1 MKSLAY
7 YLSVFMLIGC
17 LCQGCSG
24 DDITV
29 SQSNGVDR
37 VSMQDVLQKFL
48 DAGFQVDST
57 AVGGDDT
64 FDSPEEALAFLE
76 SYKKEKERRLSSVTR
91 ADDGTKIY
99 DLKVQL
105 INEGD
110 TKIHCWLGT
119 FTVDNVKVSI
129 VTPHQGGGSPFSV
142 DAAFV
147 GTGAPFTEYEGST
160 VFVED
165 ISAYVRYIPFYH
177 ITFRLVKRVCAK
189 VVIGG
194 MTVVERCTDTQAACD
209 VNYEDRTVRY
219 RPL

>member
-17 LCQGCSG
+17 LCQGCSS
-24 DDITV
+24 DDIAV

-110 TKIHCWLGT
+110 TKIHRWLGT

-129 VTPHQGGGSPFSV
+129 VTPHHGGGSPFSV

-147 GTGAPFTEYEGST
+147 GTGALFTEYEGST

>member
-1 MKSLAY
+1 MIL
-7 YLSVFMLIGC
+7 L
-17 LCQGCSG
+17 
-24 DDITV
+24 
-29 SQSNGVDR
+29 
-37 VSMQDVLQKFL
+37 
-48 DAGFQVDST
+48 
-57 AVGGDDT
+57 
-64 FDSPEEALAFLE
+64 
-76 SYKKEKERRLSSVTR
+76 R

-110 TKIHCWLGT
+110 KKISRWLGT

-129 VTPHQGGGSPFSV
+129 VTPYHEGGSPFSV